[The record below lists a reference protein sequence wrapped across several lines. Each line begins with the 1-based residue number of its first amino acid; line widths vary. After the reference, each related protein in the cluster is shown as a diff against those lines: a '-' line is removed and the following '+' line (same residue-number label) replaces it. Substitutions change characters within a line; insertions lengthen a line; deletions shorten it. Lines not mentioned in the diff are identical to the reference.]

1 MTKQTITTLGIAT
14 LYFLV
19 VVSVLVYAFFS
30 VRSQKADALALA
42 TTLAEQT
49 SKQSVARIVAT
60 TIESTVALREEVS
73 TYFLEEKETISFIT
87 EIEGLA
93 GGLGVTIETTALD
106 IVKIEGGRPEL
117 KTGFAVKGTRAAV
130 LRFMEAI
137 ETLPYHSRIASMQVM
152 GEGNEWRGQVDIF
165 VTIKP

>member
-1 MTKQTITTLGIAT
+1 MTKQTVTTLSFAT
-14 LYFLV
+14 IYFV
-19 VVSVLVYAFFS
+19 IFVSVLVYAFVS

-49 SKQSVARIVAT
+49 SKQSVARTVAT
-60 TIESTVALREEVS
+60 TFESTTALREEVS

-93 GGLGVTIETTALD
+93 GVLGVAIETTALD
-106 IVKIEGGRPEL
+106 MTKTEGGRQEL
-117 KTGFAVKGTRAAV
+117 KTGFAVKGTRAAT

-137 ETLPYHSRIASMQVM
+137 ETLPYHSRIASMQVA

-165 VTIKP
+165 VTIAP

>member
-1 MTKQTITTLGIAT
+1 MTKQTVTTLGVAS
-14 LYFLV
+14 LYFV
-19 VVSVLVYAFFS
+19 IVASVMVYAFIS

-49 SKQSVARIVAT
+49 SKQSVARTVAT
-60 TIESTVALREEVS
+60 TIESTAALREEVS

-93 GGLGVTIETTALD
+93 GVLGVTIETTSLD
-106 IVKIEGGRPEL
+106 MTKTEGGRGEL
-117 KTGFAVKGTRAAV
+117 KTGFSVKGTRAAV

-137 ETLPYHSRIASMQVM
+137 ETLPYHSRIATMQVT

>member
-1 MTKQTITTLGIAT
+1 MTKQTVTTLGIAT

-19 VVSVLVYAFFS
+19 FVSVLVYAFIS

-49 SKQSVARIVAT
+49 SKQSVARTIAT
-60 TIESTVALREEVS
+60 TIESTTQIREELS
-73 TYFLEEKETISFIT
+73 SYFLEEKDTISFIT

-93 GGLGVTIETTALD
+93 GVLGITIETTALD
-106 IVKIEGGRPEL
+106 MTKTDAGRQEL
-117 KTGFAVKGTRAAV
+117 KTGFAVKGNRLAV
-130 LRFMEAI
+130 LRFMEAV
-137 ETLPYHSRIASMQVM
+137 ETLPYHSRITAMQVA
-152 GEGNEWRGQVDIF
+152 GSGNEWRGQVDVF

>member
-1 MTKQTITTLGIAT
+1 MTKQTVTTLGIAS
-14 LYFLV
+14 LYFII
-19 VVSVLVYAFFS
+19 VVSVMVYAFVS

-49 SKQSVARIVAT
+49 SKQSVARTVAT
-60 TIESTVALREEVS
+60 TIESTTALREEIS

-93 GGLGVTIETTALD
+93 GVLGVSIETTALD
-106 IVKIEGGRPEL
+106 MTKTEGGRPEL
-117 KTGFAVKGTRAAV
+117 KTGFAVKGTRSAV

-137 ETLPYHSRIASMQVM
+137 ETLPYHSRIASMQVL

-165 VTIKP
+165 VTIAP

>member
-1 MTKQTITTLGIAT
+1 MTKQTVTTLGIAT
-14 LYFLV
+14 LYFV
-19 VVSVLVYAFFS
+19 IVASVMVYAFVS

-49 SKQSVARIVAT
+49 SKQSIARTVAT
-60 TIESTVALREEVS
+60 TIESTATLREEIS
-73 TYFLEEKETISFIT
+73 TYFLEEKDTISFIT

-93 GGLGVTIETTALD
+93 GVLGVTIETTSLD
-106 IVKIEGGRPEL
+106 MTKTEAGRAEL
-117 KTGFAVKGTRAAV
+117 KTGFLVKGNRTAV

-137 ETLPYHSRIASMQVM
+137 EILPYHSRIASMQVT

-165 VTIKP
+165 VTIKS

>member
-1 MTKQTITTLGIAT
+1 MTKQTVTTLGVAS
-14 LYFLV
+14 LYFV
-19 VVSVLVYAFFS
+19 IVASVMVYAFVS

-49 SKQSVARIVAT
+49 SKQSVARTVAT
-60 TIESTVALREEVS
+60 TIESTADLREEVA

-93 GGLGVTIETTALD
+93 GVLGVTIETTSLD
-106 IVKIEGGRPEL
+106 MTKGEEGRQEL

-137 ETLPYHSRIASMQVM
+137 ETLPYHSRIASMQVT

>member
-1 MTKQTITTLGIAT
+1 MTKQTVTTLGVAS
-14 LYFLV
+14 LYFV
-19 VVSVLVYAFFS
+19 IVASVMVYAFVS

-49 SKQSVARIVAT
+49 SKQSVARTVAT
-60 TIESTVALREEVS
+60 TIESTADLREEVA

-93 GGLGVTIETTALD
+93 GVLGVTIETTSLD
-106 IVKIEGGRPEL
+106 MTKGEEGRQEL

-137 ETLPYHSRIASMQVM
+137 ETLPYHSRIASMQVT

-165 VTIKP
+165 VTIKS